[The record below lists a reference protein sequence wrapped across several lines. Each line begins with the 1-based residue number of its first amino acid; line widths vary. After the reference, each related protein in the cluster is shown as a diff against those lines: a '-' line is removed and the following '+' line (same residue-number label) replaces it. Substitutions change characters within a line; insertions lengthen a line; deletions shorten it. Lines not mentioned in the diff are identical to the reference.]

1 MSYPKPHP
9 KPCPKELRHAFGGD
23 STDGQYG
30 LYRWDMPRTSDG
42 LGAHAHRT
50 MSASFYVLDG
60 TVGRHDGD
68 RLIHAKPGDFFFVP
82 DQYRV

>member
-1 MSYPKPHP
+1 
-9 KPCPKELRHAFGGD
+9 
-23 STDGQYG
+23 
-30 LYRWDMPRTSDG
+30 MPRTSDG